1 MTPGMDALFAAI
13 DATWP
18 AVRSVEAGAWQVREG
33 GGGGSRVSSATTNDE
48 EAALAPM
55 EEAQAAL
62 GQPALVR
69 LRGDQ
74 TRLDSR
80 LAEAGYVVKDPTNIR
95 VAPVA
100 RLAAGELPRVRVFA
114 VDFPPLKIQREMW
127 AEGGI
132 GPERV
137 AIMTRAAGP
146 KTAILGRSNDTPAGT
161 AFVALHGDI
170 AMLHALEVRPAMRR
184 QGAAVNMMR
193 GAARWAQD
201 QGAAF
206 MTVLVTQQNAAANAL
221 YELLEMDLVGHYLYR
236 QRQAREE
243 AE

>member
-1 MTPGMDALFAAI
+1 MDALFAAI

-18 AVRSVEAGAWQVREG
+18 AVRSVEAGGWQVREG
-33 GGGGSRVSSATTNDE
+33 GGGGSRVSSATTDDE
-48 EAALAPM
+48 EAALGPM

-74 TRLDSR
+74 TRLDAR

-95 VAPVA
+95 VAPVT
-100 RLAAGELPRVRVFA
+100 RLAAGELPRVRAFA

>member
-1 MTPGMDALFAAI
+1 MTPSLDALFAAI

-18 AVRSVEAGAWQVREG
+18 AVRSIRAGAWWVREG
-33 GGGGSRVSSATTNDE
+33 GGGGSRVSSATTEDE
-48 EAALAPM
+48 EADLGSM
-55 EEAQAAL
+55 EAAQAAL

-74 TRLDSR
+74 ARLDAR
-80 LAEAGYVVKDPTNIR
+80 LAAAGYAVKDPTNIR

-114 VDFPPLKIQREMW
+114 VDFPPLVIQREMW

-132 GPERV
+132 GPERL
-137 AIMTRAAGP
+137 AIMERAEGP
-146 KTAILGRSNDTPAGT
+146 KTALLGRSNDTPAGT
-161 AFVALHGDI
+161 AFVAVQDDI
-170 AMLHALEVRPAMRR
+170 AMLHALEVREAMRR

-201 QGAAF
+201 HGARY
-206 MTVLVTQQNAAANAL
+206 MTVLVTQQNVAANAL
-221 YELLEMDLVGHYLYR
+221 YERLEMDLVGHYLYR
-236 QRQAREE
+236 RRQARQE
-243 AE
+243 AG

>member
-1 MTPGMDALFAAI
+1 MDALFAAI

-18 AVRSVEAGAWQVREG
+18 AVRSVEAGAWRVREG
-33 GGGGSRVSSATTNDE
+33 GGGGSRVSSATTDDE
-48 EAALAPM
+48 EAALAQM

-74 TRLDSR
+74 TRLDAR

-95 VAPVA
+95 VAPLE
-100 RLAAGELPRVRVFA
+100 RLAAGELPRVRVFT